1 MREEEKEQDGRD
13 LPPVLQIITLWLQKM
28 PLCEFEP
35 LARSC
40 CCSQL
45 AAAGLP
51 GSRDRIK
58 WKKEKK
64 KLNHGISSVLTYR
77 GSPFLFL
84 RTEIEGFS

>member
-1 MREEEKEQDGRD
+1 MCLGPSGRRTAREEEKEQDGRD
-13 LPPVLQIITLWLQKM
+13 LPPVLKIMTLWLQKM

-35 LARSC
+35 VARSC

-51 GSRDRIK
+51 GSRNRIK

-64 KLNHGISSVLTYR
+64 EIKSWH
-77 GSPFLFL
+77 FLCPDL
-84 RTEIEGFS
+84 